1 MTCPEFFNPIPEE
14 RAAERK
20 RMVESQL
27 ITRGLRNKAVLQ
39 SMMAVP
45 RHCFVPPH
53 LQDHAYDD
61 GPLPIGEGQTI
72 SQPYI
77 VALMADALELDPGDR
92 ALDIGTGSGYAAAV
106 LSRMVSEVY
115 TVERYSRLA
124 EEAVKRF
131 RILGY
136 DNIKVM
142 VGDGTKGWPEEA
154 PFDGIQVTAGAPEV
168 PQTLF
173 EQLRPGGRLVI
184 PVGGMG
190 FQELLCIE
198 KNPDGIITRE
208 NLCAVRFVPLVGAEG
223 WTD

>member
-1 MTCPEFFNPIPEE
+1 MASPEFSSPIPDD
-14 RAAERK
+14 RAAERQ
-20 RMVESQL
+20 RMVETQL

-39 SMMAVP
+39 SMRAVP
-45 RHCFVPPH
+45 RHYFVPPH
-53 LQDHAYDD
+53 LRDHAYDD

-77 VALMADALELDPGDR
+77 VALMADALKPAPTDR
-92 ALDIGTGSGYAAAV
+92 VLEIGTGSGYAAAV
-106 LSRMVSEVY
+106 LSRLVSTVY
-115 TVERYSRLA
+115 TIERYSGLA
-124 EEAVKRF
+124 EEAKSRF
-131 RILGY
+131 RLLGY

-142 VGDGTKGWPEEA
+142 VGDGTRGWPEEA
-154 PFDGIQVTAGAPEV
+154 PYDGIQVTAGAPEV

-190 FQELLCIE
+190 FQELWGIG
-198 KNPDGIITRE
+198 KNQDGTMTRE
-208 NLCAVRFVPLVGAEG
+208 NLCAVRFVPLVGVEG

>member
-1 MTCPEFFNPIPEE
+1 MACPEITNPLPED

-20 RMVESQL
+20 LMVEAQL
-27 ITRGLRNKAVLQ
+27 ITRGLRDKGVLQ
-39 SMMAVP
+39 SMMEVP
-45 RHCFVPPH
+45 RHCFIPSH
-53 LQDHAYDD
+53 LQSHAYDD
-61 GPLPIGEGQTI
+61 RPLPIGEGQTI

-77 VALMADALELDPGDR
+77 VALMADALELDSEDR
-92 ALDIGTGSGYAAAV
+92 VLEIGTGSGYAAAV
-106 LSRMVSEVY
+106 LSRIVSKVY

-124 EEAVKRF
+124 EEAIARF
-131 RILGY
+131 CMLGY

-168 PQTLF
+168 PQAFF
-173 EQLRPGGRLVI
+173 EQLRSGGKLVI

-190 FQELLCIE
+190 FQELLRLE
-198 KNPDGIITRE
+198 KNPDGIMTRE
-208 NLCAVRFVPLVGAEG
+208 NLCAVRFVPLVGVEG